1 MDCQLQW
8 KIKGETKKTKLIKA
22 ISEVQQETV
31 FMKESLDPGL
41 VFVSFINTLEDSQ
54 RELLIYSTAV

>member
-8 KIKGETKKTKLIKA
+8 KIKGETKKTSIKA

-31 FMKESLDPGL
+31 FMKESLDPEL